1 MWSEK
6 GWFRCQGYLALVNID
21 VLFSMTQNFS
31 WIEAGDLVP
40 FFSCFLLMIPNLLG
54 ETDIFHQWIMTCLE
68 GLEILRSNEGLV
80 LVMPAFPG
88 VEHRNAHRIR
98 TLG

>member
-1 MWSEK
+1 M
-6 GWFRCQGYLALVNID
+6 LVNID

-40 FFSCFLLMIPNLLG
+40 FFSCFLLMIPKSFG
-54 ETDIFHQWIMTCLE
+54 GCDIFQWIMTCLE

-88 VEHRNAHRIR
+88 VELRNAHRIR
-98 TLG
+98 TLGDDHIPFGIFWL